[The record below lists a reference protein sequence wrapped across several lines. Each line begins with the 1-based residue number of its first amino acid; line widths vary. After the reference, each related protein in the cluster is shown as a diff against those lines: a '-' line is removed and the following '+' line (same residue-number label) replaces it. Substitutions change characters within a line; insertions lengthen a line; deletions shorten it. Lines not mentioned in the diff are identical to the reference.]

1 MEEEMQYKPLP
12 IRRDEIYRLVT
23 KKGVVK
29 VSDLSSQMG
38 VTEMTIRRDLEGLEQ
53 AGLIQRTH
61 GGAISIAKHVNESLF
76 VQKMQRHK
84 DEKAAIA
91 KVAAALVKEHDT
103 VFLNSGTT
111 TFEILRN
118 ITSPNVKIV
127 TNNAYI
133 PTGGIFPCVE
143 ILSTGGQLRQ
153 ESCTYLGDMAMRVIE
168 EVFANIAFLGIDGI
182 DVEYGLTT
190 PVQPEANINRALME
204 HTHGPVYIVADSSK
218 IGAVSN
224 FFVAPVTEI
233 RGLITD
239 SGISDQQRAILEETG
254 IEVLIG

>member
-1 MEEEMQYKPLP
+1 MEEDQYKPLP
-12 IRRDEIYRLVT
+12 VRRDEIFKLIS

-29 VSDLSSQMG
+29 VSDLSAKMG

-61 GGAISIAKHVNESLF
+61 GGAISLTKHVNESLF

-84 DEKAAIA
+84 TEKLKIA
-91 KVAAALVKEHDT
+91 RVAAAMVKEHDT

-111 TFEILRN
+111 TYEILRN
-118 ITSPNVKIV
+118 ITAKHVKVV

-133 PTGGIFPCVE
+133 PTGGIPNTVE
-143 ILSTGGQLRQ
+143 ILSTGGILRP
-153 ESCTYLGDMAMRVIE
+153 ESCTYIGDMAMQVIDQ
-168 EVFANIAFLGIDGI
+168 VYANIAFLGIDGI
-182 DVEYGLTT
+182 DAEYGLTT

-204 HTHGPVYIVADSSK
+204 HTRGPIYIVADSSK

-224 FFVAPVTEI
+224 FFVAPI
-233 RGLITD
+233 SSIHALITD
-239 SGISDQQRAILEETG
+239 SGISGEQRESLEEAG
-254 IEVLIG
+254 IEVIIG